1 MENHKIRSII
11 GKSLLWIALS
21 GTVALIIAAFY
32 QASSFYLLIALPLI
46 LITAVGYDR
55 FQSKHAVLR
64 NYPVVGRLRYFF
76 EAIRPEMR
84 QYFFESELD
93 GKPFNRRQR
102 SIVYQRAKNERETV
116 AFGMQVDP
124 YLQGYEWVSHSIYP
138 KKLAKTDLRVKVGN
152 KDCTQPYDMSILNI
166 GAMSF
171 GALSKTAIMSLSHGA
186 KLNGFAHNT
195 GEGGIS
201 PHHVKG
207 GGDLIWQ
214 IGTGYFGCRDNDGN
228 FDASLFQKNSRRT
241 YVKMIEIKLSQG
253 AKPGHGGILPA
264 AKNTPEI
271 AEIRNVV
278 AGTTVISPPAHST
291 FNDALGLMHFVEQLR
306 KLSDGKPVGFKLCI
320 GSRNEFTDIC
330 KAMIETGIAPD
341 FITID
346 GAEGG
351 TGAAPLEYT
360 DYVGMPLM
368 DALAFVS
375 ESLTKF
381 GLRDQI
387 KIMASGKIIT
397 GFDIMKALALG
408 ADACY
413 SARGMMMAL
422 GCIQALKCDSGKCP
436 VGIAT
441 QDKSLFKGIDVT
453 DKKHRVANFH
463 KNTIHATVELMEACG
478 FETPEHINPESFHRR
493 IDTTKTM
500 NFKEIYFNSSR
511 EKGLKND
518 VPALKNN
525 EPGLVSKKQE
535 LMFSA

>member
-1 MENHKIRSII
+1 MENRKFSSII
-11 GKSLLWIALS
+11 GKTLLWLS
-21 GTVALIIAAFY
+21 LTGTVALIGAAFY

-46 LITAVGYDR
+46 LLTAIGYDR

-64 NYPVVGRLRYFF
+64 NYPIVGRLRYFF

-84 QYFFESELD
+84 QYFFESDLD

-124 YLQGYEWVSHSIYP
+124 YQQGYEWVSHSIYP
-138 KKLAKTDLRVKVGN
+138 KKIANSDLRVAVGN
-152 KDCTQPYDMSILNI
+152 QHCSQPYSLSILNI

-171 GALSKTAIMSLSHGA
+171 GALSKTAITSLSNGA

-201 PHHVKG
+201 PYHVKG

-228 FDASLFQKNSRRT
+228 FDAALFQKNSRRT

-271 AEIRNVV
+271 AEIRNVKP
-278 AGTTVISPPAHST
+278 GTTVISPPAHST
-291 FNDALGLMHFVEQLR
+291 FNNATGLMTFVKQLR
-306 KLSDGKPVGFKLCI
+306 DLSEGKPIGFKLCI
-320 GSRNEFTDIC
+320 GSKQEFIDIC
-330 KAMIETGIAPD
+330 TAMKATGITPD

-368 DALAFVS
+368 DALAFVNS
-375 ESLTKF
+375 SLVDF
-381 GLRDQI
+381 GLRDSV
-387 KIMASGKIIT
+387 KILASGKIIT
-397 GFDIMKALALG
+397 GFDIMKALSLG

-441 QDKSLFKGIDVT
+441 QDKSLYKGIDVT

-478 FETPEHINPESFHRR
+478 FDTPDHIKPECFHRR
-493 IDTTKTM
+493 IDNTRTM
-500 NFKEIYFNSSR
+500 NFRDIYFTKQSQ
-511 EKGLKND
+511 EH
-518 VPALKNN
+518 A
-525 EPGLVSKKQE
+525 VSV
-535 LMFSA
+535 